1 MTVFAAPVVARQP
14 EGAGAAR
21 GAATAYRDRVR
32 NPAGTG
38 GAPIAYWRLAEIAEA
53 PAVDT
58 QELQDGIYH
67 GPIEYLVPGPPTAP
81 TGTTRSPAT
90 VDRRGSRSRM
100 SPGSPSRNIR

>member
-1 MTVFAAPVVARQP
+1 MTGFAAPVVARQP

-58 QELQDGIYH
+58 
-67 GPIEYLVPGPPTAP
+67 
-81 TGTTRSPAT
+81 
-90 VDRRGSRSRM
+90 
-100 SPGSPSRNIR
+100 